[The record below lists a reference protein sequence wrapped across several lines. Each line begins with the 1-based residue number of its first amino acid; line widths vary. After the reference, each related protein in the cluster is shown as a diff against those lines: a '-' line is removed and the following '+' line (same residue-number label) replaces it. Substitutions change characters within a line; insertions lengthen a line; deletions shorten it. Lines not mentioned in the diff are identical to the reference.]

1 MTRKERKLVNK
12 KSYALLMDKFA
23 DMQELVQDRTEE
35 WIREGGVELAMQR
48 LEQLD
53 GDDIQLVIQV

>member
-1 MTRKERKLVNK
+1 VTRKERKLVNK